1 VVGLCNGKQLA
12 FCEVGN
18 KLLDTA
24 LCLKPVSPTGS
35 RQPYGP
41 KPFVL
46 NEIPGM
52 VILRLTYVENR
63 IS

>member
-18 KLLDTA
+18 KLLDTT
-24 LCLKPVSPTGS
+24 LCLKRVRHTWS

-41 KPFVL
+41 KSFEF

-52 VILRLTYVENR
+52 VMGLTYVENR